1 MRKTI
6 AGAAALAVFAIA
18 APVGAATNTTYTG
31 EIAGD
36 AKAMVELEIE
46 ARGDTRFVTEF
57 IVRRFPL
64 VCENGTVARLQRA
77 RLAGRA
83 RVTGKGRFELE
94 AANAAQRLGIRGR
107 LRGGTAGG
115 TLRYSGM
122 TEFADQ
128 TLDCEADGLRW
139 TASR

>member
-6 AGAAALAVFAIA
+6 AGAAALAVFAM
-18 APVGAATNTTYTG
+18 APPAGAATSTTYTG

-36 AKAMVELEIE
+36 AKATVELEIE
-46 ARGDTRFVTEF
+46 ARGDRRFVTEF

-64 VCENGTVARLQRA
+64 ECEDGTVARLQRA

-83 RVTGKGRFELE
+83 RVTGKGRFELV
-94 AANAAQRLGIRGR
+94 AANADQRLGIRGR

-128 TLDCEADGLRW
+128 TLDCEADGLHW